1 MTGARRG
8 SGVDPTMTSSGTS
21 SGRTGV
27 PNTAPSGP
35 SSGQPTGAHG
45 RRALV
50 VDDSPEFARLVSEL
64 LRREGFEVEACA
76 DGETGVDSAKAL
88 LPDLVIL
95 DLTLPGIDGIEA
107 CRRMRT
113 FSDAYIVM
121 LTGRTEEVD
130 LLVGLAVGADDYV
143 TKPFSPRE
151 LIARIRTMLRRPHI
165 GVRTTA
171 SEAPASITREH
182 ASDVRRFGTLTVDP
196 VAREVAV
203 EGRAVHLT
211 KTEFDLLEI
220 LTSNPRSTFSR
231 ETLLQRVWGTSW
243 YGDDHVVDVH
253 VANLR
258 RKLGDVPTKPRFV
271 RTVRGVGYRL
281 VEG

>member
-8 SGVDPTMTSSGTS
+8 SGVDPAMTSSGTPS
-21 SGRTGV
+21 
-27 PNTAPSGP
+27 TAPSGP
-35 SSGQPTGAHG
+35 SSGQSTGARG

-151 LIARIRTMLRRPHI
+151 LVARVQALMRRPRATPSGPEIRTI
-165 GVRTTA
+165 GGLEV
-171 SEAPASITREH
+171 
-182 ASDVRRFGTLTVDP
+182 DVD
-196 VAREVAV
+196 AREVHVDGTEVA
-203 EGRAVHLT
+203 LT

-253 VANLR
+253 VAHLR
-258 RKLGDVPTKPRFV
+258 QKLGDDPSTPRYV
-271 RTVRGVGYRL
+271 RTVRGVGYRIGL
-281 VEG
+281 G